1 MCMMIVSR
9 MIEWHNNCALRQLE
23 DDEVRSAACWY
34 RDAGKFQA
42 MMDSLVNIGVGPND
56 FTCSHE

>member
-1 MCMMIVSR
+1 
-9 MIEWHNNCALRQLE
+9 MIEWHNNCAERQL
-23 DDEVRSAACWY
+23 DDGEIKSAACWY